1 MTRVIAVLSQK
12 GGVGKTTTVV
22 NLGTALA
29 DNTFKVLLIDLDPT
43 GGMSGW
49 LADGDLSTVSGVDKF
64 LLQGGTVGDVLRRSS
79 SLGLDYIP
87 SGNGLRSISRA
98 ESFDAGALSRR
109 MGELKDSYDFI
120 LIDCPPS
127 SDSLNAWALMAAD
140 SILLPIQTEAL
151 PLRSGL
157 RFMGWLTDFKSRNG
171 CRADILGILP
181 CMYDARTRLS
191 KRILEAMR
199 KSDNLGPLVFD
210 TVIRKNARLAE
221 LPDSGKSIFK
231 SASTSYGAEDYSSLA
246 REILGRYGISTPA
259 GDDNSAENQAEVS
272 NSQGETPVSEPV
284 EQQSGLND

>member
-29 DNTFKVLLIDLDPT
+29 ESAYKVLLIDLDPT

-49 LADGDLSTVSGVDKF
+49 LADGDSSTASGVDRF
-64 LLQGGTVGDVLRRSS
+64 VLQGGTASEVLRRSS
-79 SLGLDYIP
+79 ALGLDYIP
-87 SGNGLRSISRA
+87 SGDGLRTMSRA
-98 ESFDAGALSRR
+98 DSFDAGALSRR
-109 MGELKDSYDFI
+109 MGELKDGYDFVI
-120 LIDCPPS
+120 IDCPPS

-140 SILLPIQTEAL
+140 SILMPIQTEAL
-151 PLRSGL
+151 PLGAGL
-157 RFMGWLTDFKSRNG
+157 KFLDWLTDFKSRNG

-191 KRILEAMR
+191 KRILGAMR
-199 KSDNLGPLVFD
+199 KSVNLGPLVFD

-231 SASTSYGAEDYSSLA
+231 SASTSYGAAD
-246 REILGRYGISTPA
+246 
-259 GDDNSAENQAEVS
+259 
-272 NSQGETPVSEPV
+272 
-284 EQQSGLND
+284 